1 VYDDN
6 AGYVIYDGKKMSVAN
21 LQSIRPEL
29 IVADSFPNK
38 IEFGTG
44 FPKYSL
50 TGDTFIRVDVAP
62 HRVYKFISGKW
73 ISVVKEENTTYLSN
87 ETYVQYL
94 INKLDNGEYDPE
106 SLTENEQY
114 EIELFLTKGK

>member
-1 VYDDN
+1 MYDDN
-6 AGYVIYDGKKMSVAN
+6 SGYVIYEGKKMSVAN

-29 IVADSFPNK
+29 IVPDSFPNK
-38 IEFGTG
+38 IEFGTS
-44 FPKYSL
+44 FPRYSL

-73 ISVVKEENTTYLSN
+73 INVVKEENTTYLSN

-106 SLTENEQY
+106 ALTENEQY